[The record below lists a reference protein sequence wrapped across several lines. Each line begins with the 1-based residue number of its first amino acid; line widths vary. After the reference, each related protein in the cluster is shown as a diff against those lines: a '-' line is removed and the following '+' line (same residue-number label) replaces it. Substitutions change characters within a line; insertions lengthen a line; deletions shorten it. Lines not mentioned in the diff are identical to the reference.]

1 MRDDNCIFCK
11 IANGEIPSTAVYE
24 DENFKAILDLGP
36 AQKGHTL
43 ILPQDHY
50 KDLTEAPEEL
60 CGKAFALAG
69 KIGAAMKKGLGC
81 AGFNVVQNNGSA
93 AGQTVFHLH
102 VHIIPRYADGPQIV
116 AWNPGTTTPEESTET
131 AAKIAAE
138 L

>member
-1 MRDDNCIFCK
+1 MSDENCIFCK

-43 ILPQDHY
+43 ILPKDHY

-102 VHIIPRYADGPQIV
+102 IHLIPRYKDQENCIIWKQGEL
-116 AWNPGTTTPEESTET
+116 TDEEKEEVLR
-131 AAKIAAE
+131 KIKGA
-138 L
+138 

>member
-1 MRDDNCIFCK
+1 
-11 IANGEIPSTAVYE
+11 
-24 DENFKAILDLGP
+24 
-36 AQKGHTL
+36 
-43 ILPQDHY
+43 
-50 KDLTEAPEEL
+50 
-60 CGKAFALAG
+60 
-69 KIGAAMKKGLGC
+69 MKKGLGC

-116 AWNPGTTTPEESTET
+116 AWNPGTTTPEESAET

>member
-11 IANGEIPSTAVYE
+11 LANGEIPSTAVYE

-43 ILPQDHY
+43 ILPKDHY

-60 CGKAFALAG
+60 CGKAFSLAG

-116 AWNPGTTTPEESTET
+116 SWNPGSTTPEESAET